1 MQRLTVKKKMVGDF
15 CGWRTIRRNEKIP
28 VLQMLLGFP
37 GCSFYWTSSRL
48 NLLSFATKYC
58 TSTSIFQRLVPVGNG
73 RCRVTLDSRWVM
85 LMAWSGNL
93 SLSKD
98 WSGKIS
104 PNKAW
109 SFLTLMMLMAW
120 SGKFSPNK
128 VWSFYT
134 LTFHRTL
141 DMVNSSMG
149 TLVQTG
155 HTLEDNLYCAKV
167 IKRNRCECKW

>member
-1 MQRLTVKKKMVGDF
+1 
-15 CGWRTIRRNEKIP
+15 
-28 VLQMLLGFP
+28 
-37 GCSFYWTSSRL
+37 
-48 NLLSFATKYC
+48 
-58 TSTSIFQRLVPVGNG
+58 
-73 RCRVTLDSRWVM
+73 
-85 LMAWSGNL
+85 
-93 SLSKD
+93 
-98 WSGKIS
+98 
-104 PNKAW
+104 
-109 SFLTLMMLMAW
+109 MLMAW

-167 IKRNRCECKW
+167 IKRNRCWYEWWNCSMKKATSCPTGLSAASSAFVCVLPRTPSSQPRWENIWIKLALPRVCSTNIIDLLPKVGSVVQPVELNQNQLETPCLFALNGKYIYQHK